1 MVTLGNE
8 EIVVNTP
15 REIRH
20 SITIVGLPKV
30 YQEEEI
36 MNMLVKQN
44 GYIKKF
50 AVSNNIKD
58 HIKVHVVK
66 PLKNNPSCFQ
76 IFCDVSAVLHEGFHH
91 YNEKVTLGLMPC
103 KIYDRYNIKRCFNCQ
118 KFGHYIKDCPTKDE
132 PICGK
137 CSENHPTK
145 DCESESRKC
154 INCVR
159 KNGDNIQHSASSIQC
174 PSLMKEH
181 TRLKMMNQSRLNS
194 PRRITSTINGEP
206 LKCSL
211 WNITSMVHK
220 TDSIM
225 EHVLDRNSDI
235 VLLTET
241 WLTSDANHVTAMV
254 KTYGYKLFHCRRKNR
269 QKETG
274 GGVGV
279 LVKLSINSKQL
290 KSKVYE
296 SFEHTIVKISLS
308 NKKSVTFLCIY
319 WVLFVSLV
327 IFLKELTCLLE
338 SLISHHDCL
347 VIAGDVNIHMKT
359 DGTYSKR
366 FNGILDMFDM
376 IQHVKVPTHKIG
388 HTLDIV
394 ATFNNNP
401 ITELAVN

>member
-1 MVTLGNE
+1 MSVLFKVGDDSACPSCKMTPSQGECVQCFTCKSMFHTICEKTNNDTKLGTNTLVKLFLSASTKGNFKFFCDICLTNLERNMVESQTDKINSLESKFVNMEDTLEEIKKLLTSKRETSVSTQKNTPASSIWFNKEKLETIKVPPPTSVLVLKKVDNEEKRVENQNAIETAIMDNNITVVESYQNKAGDLTIVCESADTRDELRRIVTLGNE

-20 SITIVGLPKV
+20 SITIVGLPKE

-76 IFCDVSAVLHEGFHH
+76 IFCDVSAVLREGFHH
-91 YNEKVTLGLMPC
+91 YNEKVTLGLMSC
-103 KIYDRYNIKRCFNCQ
+103 KIYDRYNVKRCFNCQ

-181 TRLKMMNQSRLNS
+181 TRLKMMSQSRLNS
-194 PRRITSTINGEP
+194 ARHNAPPQR
-206 LKCSL
+206 
-211 WNITSMVHK
+211 
-220 TDSIM
+220 
-225 EHVLDRNSDI
+225 
-235 VLLTET
+235 
-241 WLTSDANHVTAMV
+241 
-254 KTYGYKLFHCRRKNR
+254 
-269 QKETG
+269 
-274 GGVGV
+274 
-279 LVKLSINSKQL
+279 
-290 KSKVYE
+290 
-296 SFEHTIVKISLS
+296 
-308 NKKSVTFLCIY
+308 
-319 WVLFVSLV
+319 
-327 IFLKELTCLLE
+327 
-338 SLISHHDCL
+338 
-347 VIAGDVNIHMKT
+347 
-359 DGTYSKR
+359 
-366 FNGILDMFDM
+366 
-376 IQHVKVPTHKIG
+376 
-388 HTLDIV
+388 
-394 ATFNNNP
+394 
-401 ITELAVN
+401 